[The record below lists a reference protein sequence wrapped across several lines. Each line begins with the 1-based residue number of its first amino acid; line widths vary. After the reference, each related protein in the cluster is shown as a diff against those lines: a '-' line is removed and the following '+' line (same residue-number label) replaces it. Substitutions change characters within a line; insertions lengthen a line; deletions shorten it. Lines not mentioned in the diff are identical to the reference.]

1 MLFASQMGAEPILG
15 IRKAWEKSVG
25 RDGHIRDPAQQA
37 LVERFETLQ
46 HDLVHAH
53 AGGRRLLDR
62 LLGRRPPAVPGL
74 YIWGGVGRGKTFLMD
89 LFFQTLSLSAKK
101 RIHFH
106 RMMHDVHNRLAA
118 LGNVEDPLDRVA
130 AAIAEDARV
139 LCFDEFFVSDIGDA
153 MILARLLKGLFDR
166 RVTLVA
172 TSNVE
177 PANLYR
183 DGLQR
188 ERFLPAID
196 LLQQHTAVI
205 ELDGET
211 DYRLRLLQHAGT
223 YLCPDDDDARRK
235 LDRLFAESATT
246 GIEKR
251 RKLLV
256 NGRRIAALRS
266 AKGIAWFEF
275 DEICDGP
282 RSQSDYIE
290 LARWY
295 PTVIVSGVPR
305 FGEGSEDR
313 ARRFIALVDE
323 FYDRRVKLIVS
334 AARPPG
340 ELYAGQRLQFEFERT
355 VSRLIEMQSSEY
367 LHQPHLA

>member
-1 MLFASQMGAEPILG
+1 MG
-15 IRKAWEKSVG
+15 IRTAWEKSLE
-25 RDGHIRDPAQQA
+25 REGHVRDPAQQL
-37 LVERFETLQ
+37 LVDRFERLQ
-46 HDLVHAH
+46 RDLLHAN
-53 AGGRRLLDR
+53 AGRWRLFDRVLRRQ
-62 LLGRRPPAVPGL
+62 PPAVPGL

-89 LFFQTLSLSAKK
+89 LFYQTLALPAKK

-106 RMMHDVHNRLAA
+106 RMMHDVHRRLAK
-118 LGNVEDPLDRVA
+118 LGDVEDPLDRVA
-130 AAIAEDARV
+130 AAFASDTRV

-153 MILARLLKGLFDR
+153 MILARLLQGLFDR

-172 TSNVE
+172 TSNVQ
-177 PANLYR
+177 PSNLYR

-196 LLQQHTAVI
+196 LLEQHTDVI
-205 ELDGET
+205 ELDGDT
-211 DYRLRLLQHAGT
+211 DYRLRLLEHAGT
-223 YLCPDDDDARRK
+223 FLCPDDDAARRK
-235 LDRLFAESATT
+235 LEQLFVESATT
-246 GIEKR
+246 GIEKKR
-251 RKLLV
+251 RLLI
-256 NGRRIAALRS
+256 NGRRIVAHRA

-282 RSQSDYIE
+282 RSQADYIE

-305 FGEGSEDR
+305 FGRDSEDR

-323 FYDRRVKLIVS
+323 FYDRRVKLILS
-334 AARPPG
+334 AAAMPG
-340 ELYAGQRLQFEFERT
+340 ELYGGSRLTFEFERT
-355 VSRLIEMQSSEY
+355 VSRLTEMQSSAY